1 MKIAVIT
8 GASSGM
14 GREMI
19 IQLWEHFNGFDEIW
33 IIARRMER
41 LEELDRQVG
50 APLRKFALNLTK
62 DRDLGILERTLEE
75 KMPQVKFL
83 VNAAGF
89 GKIGAVDELSLTD
102 ERDMVRLNCEALCAV
117 TRMVLPYMTCNSR
130 IIQFA
135 SSAAFLPQPGFAIY
149 AATKS
154 FVLSYSR
161 ALHQELKS
169 RNIYVT
175 AVCPGPVK
183 TEFFDIAETTGEI
196 PLYKRLVMANPRRV
210 VAKAIRD
217 SVAGRDISVYGLTMK
232 AFDLLCKV
240 FPHRFILMLMDVIN
254 SKVKDCKR

>member
-1 MKIAVIT
+1 MK
-8 GASSGM
+8 
-14 GREMI
+14 
-19 IQLWEHFNGFDEIW
+19 
-33 IIARRMER
+33 
-41 LEELDRQVG
+41 
-50 APLRKFALNLTK
+50 KK
-62 DRDLGILERTLEE
+62 
-75 KMPQVKFL
+75 
-83 VNAAGF
+83 
-89 GKIGAVDELSLTD
+89 
-102 ERDMVRLNCEALCAV
+102 
-117 TRMVLPYMTCNSR
+117 SR
-130 IIQFA
+130 IIQLA
-135 SSAAFLPQPGFAIY
+135 SSAAFLPQPGFAVY